1 MESCVILVFRIQ
13 QMQLTVCFV
22 PEQTRIVI
30 GEASGSNTL
39 AKAKKMRSQSMD
51 RANQVEAMGPE
62 KKKKRIDVRK

>member
-1 MESCVILVFRIQ
+1 
-13 QMQLTVCFV
+13 MQLTVCFV

-62 KKKKRIDVRK
+62 KKKADRREEIGDEAEG